1 MTDRNVATIIGYAF
15 AMDDVLPAYNKA
27 TGVDTDDEEFG
38 TDTMADDLAH
48 ILKCNI
54 DYSGD
59 NDDETVVFYLPR
71 QTSLSLDI
79 NQCEILDSMSLPTKT
94 QLKQL
99 EKLGERI
106 RLFFNGTKLGKKVK
120 PAIHLVGCYWS

>member
-1 MTDRNVATIIGYAF
+1 MINRNVATIIGYAYS
-15 AMDDVLPAYNKA
+15 MDDVLPASTEA
-27 TGVDTDDEEFG
+27 TGVNVEDDEF
-38 TDTMADDLAH
+38 DTQEMANELAQE
-48 ILKCNI
+48 LKCNV

-79 NQCEILDSMSLPTKT
+79 DQCEILDSMSLPNQTH
-94 QLKQL
+94 LKQL

-106 RLFFNGTKLGKKVK
+106 RLFFKGTKLSKKVK
-120 PAIHLVGCYWS
+120 PAIHLVGSYWS